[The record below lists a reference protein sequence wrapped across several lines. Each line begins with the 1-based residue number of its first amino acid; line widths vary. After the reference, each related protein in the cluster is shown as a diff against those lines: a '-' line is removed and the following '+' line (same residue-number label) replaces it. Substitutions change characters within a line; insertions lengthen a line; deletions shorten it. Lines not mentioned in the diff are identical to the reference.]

1 MQPSE
6 YEIQRE
12 VEALRDLKRRSATPG
27 ALSIDPDLPNPSSA
41 SSPTSSYWSGDGDS
55 SSASHED
62 SSSSEDTSLSGG
74 PDGTNQPADDPFH
87 LFWVP
92 ASVHPEIAPA
102 EFRAFLKEHARN
114 PPPSDG
120 GPSRSSSLSSSSSL
134 LGRKRSMLSRQYRP
148 SENDGVG
155 DEEEQIVPL
164 RRNRTSM
171 YNKQGPQLTISDLQR
186 LEELAE
192 EASESD
198 DPSKLRSILRRSL
211 SFNVSPTAIDKM
223 DDMPDMGDEADV
235 PIIVPPPNQIL
246 RRANRTKIRKPGLP
260 GDGNGHRFGSTRRG
274 AAARSG
280 TNPVTLNEKRTSG
293 DRSSSEHGDDAQLTR
308 RRTFDAEVAQPRPE
322 SSYSE
327 EASIFDAYVR
337 EDDEDDQPM
346 PVVVSASPPPEPS
359 LELPPIQA
367 DSQTSLFDAL
377 EPVLHHPQPQ
387 RLLSPPISEQ
397 PQQPSRTPSPAEA
410 APPSI
415 SPPRSPEPALT
426 PAAPTPTH
434 PTSQPAFL
442 SAPPS
447 PQPQRKDK
455 DKKGLFGKWG
465 ADKGGKKATA
475 KDKERETRERAE
487 KEKESGFFG
496 SLFGGKKHK
505 ESEGVPMGVHGVAA
519 GREAA
524 AALLGSSKS
533 AKSYQPPPSPVGSP
547 GVNNWSR
554 YPIHV
559 ERAIYRLS
567 HIKLANPRR
576 PLYEQV
582 LISNLM
588 FWYLGVINKAQN
600 PTTPPN
606 GQANAAGAGA
616 GAGPAGLTAQQQ
628 QEKEREQQE
637 KLEKERLEKEQK
649 EKEGPE
655 AKKREASP
663 RRGPLTK
670 PAPAGA
676 GGRRAEMP
684 VKSPQ
689 YDMQHHAM
697 EEEYGY
703 GGGYNNPTPQ
713 SQNRPASTPPATG
726 APQPYRQPQIYQQTG
741 QDTNGAD
748 YYYSADSQQY
758 QQPQQQQ
765 RLPPGAMQPL
775 EPSGWP
781 QQPGSQRPR
790 NASKS
795 PPPSPIMQG
804 FNAAMTSP
812 SSRTPSRS
820 LSATAIPSPT
830 PPPVNGK
837 LRKGHS
843 AYAGTTAPTST
854 SSNGRRPRTA
864 EEQETEDEDVP
875 LALWQQ
881 QQATYRR
888 R

>member
-1 MQPSE
+1 
-6 YEIQRE
+6 
-12 VEALRDLKRRSATPG
+12 
-27 ALSIDPDLPNPSSA
+27 
-41 SSPTSSYWSGDGDS
+41 
-55 SSASHED
+55 
-62 SSSSEDTSLSGG
+62 
-74 PDGTNQPADDPFH
+74 
-87 LFWVP
+87 
-92 ASVHPEIAPA
+92 
-102 EFRAFLKEHARN
+102 
-114 PPPSDG
+114 
-120 GPSRSSSLSSSSSL
+120 
-134 LGRKRSMLSRQYRP
+134 
-148 SENDGVG
+148 
-155 DEEEQIVPL
+155 
-164 RRNRTSM
+164 
-171 YNKQGPQLTISDLQR
+171 
-186 LEELAE
+186 
-192 EASESD
+192 
-198 DPSKLRSILRRSL
+198 
-211 SFNVSPTAIDKM
+211 M

-260 GDGNGHRFGSTRRG
+260 GDGNGHRFGSSRRG
-274 AAARSG
+274 AVARSG
-280 TNPVTLNEKRTSG
+280 TNPSTLSEKRTSG
-293 DRSSSEHGDDAQLTR
+293 DRSSSEHGDDGQLVR

-337 EDDEDDQPM
+337 EEDEEDQHMPM
-346 PVVVSASPPPEPS
+346 VITASPPKEPS
-359 LELPPIQA
+359 HELPPIET
-367 DSQTSLFDAL
+367 DSPTSLFDAL

-410 APPSI
+410 APPSE
-415 SPPRSPEPALT
+415 SPSLSPEPLPA
-426 PAAPTPTH
+426 PAAPTPVQ
-434 PTSQPAFL
+434 PISQPAFL

-447 PQPQRKDK
+447 PQSQPQRKDK

-475 KDKERETRERAE
+475 KDKEAE
-487 KEKESGFFG
+487 KEKDSGFFG

-505 ESEGVPMGVHGVAA
+505 DSEGVPMGVHGVAA

-533 AKSYQPPPSPVGSP
+533 AKNYQPPPSPVGSP

-588 FWYLGVINKAQN
+588 FWYLGVINKAQT

-616 GAGPAGLTAQQQ
+616 GAGPAGLTPQQQ

-649 EKEGPE
+649 EKEAAE

-670 PAPAGA
+670 PAAAGA

-703 GGGYNNPTPQ
+703 GGGYNNPTPRPQ
-713 SQNRPASTPPATG
+713 QNRPASTPPVMGT
-726 APQPYRQPQIYQQTG
+726 PQPYRQPQIYQQTG

-748 YYYSADSQQY
+748 YYYSADSQ
-758 QQPQQQQ
+758 PHQQQ

-781 QQPGSQRPR
+781 QQQGSQRPR

-795 PPPSPIMQG
+795 PPPVSKNGPRRSRSPPQQG
-804 FNAAMTSP
+804 FNAAMS
-812 SSRTPSRS
+812 TPSARSPGRS
-820 LSATAIPSPT
+820 LSATAIPSPS

-843 AYAGTTAPTST
+843 AYAGTTTPTSI
-854 SSNGRRPRTA
+854 SSNERRPRTA
-864 EEQETEDEDVP
+864 EEQATEDEDVP